1 MKKILLSAAAVFA
14 ALSMN
19 AQEVCTFNADNALGL
34 DSDNGTALA
43 AGTVIGETASITATV
58 GADDTY
64 KPQSVKATVTGGE
77 INGGLQGGSNP
88 KDADGGTP
96 SSTLLA
102 PVSGAYLEFEAKAD
116 GYLYVIHKASSNKA
130 YSVFEEGTAIG
141 YTFAAIGDAST
152 DLGAVYQF
160 TLVGE
165 GELNELKNPV
175 EWAEREYL
183 KATAPE
189 KYAARL
195 STDADGKETWDAI
208 KINGLGVIAFPVY
221 KDCKYIVNANGSKIT
236 SGGFVFSTEDNVA
249 ISSDGVAIYT
259 GEGATPITPIE
270 IATWTVAGG
279 SNLLGSNWDT
289 ADTNNDMTS
298 TDGVTYT
305 LVKEGVVLEKGITY
319 EYKVAKDH
327 AWTEAYPSNNATLTV
342 DETAIYTVTFTFN
355 AESKEVSA
363 STEKTGEAEVGEK
376 TYSVIGTINGNWDND
391 TDMTLNEENQKYTA
405 EFENVAA
412 GKYEFKVRVNHDWA
426 ENYGTDGNNYVLEVE
441 QDGSYVLV
449 VFDPETK
456 GISTVIVDPAPVPVG
471 DASISILNADNVL
484 ELDSENGTA
493 LAAGTG
499 LGAIDEVT
507 CVIGADD
514 TYKPQ
519 QVTAVINGVAVTGGL
534 QGGTNPKDAD
544 GGVPATTLQAPV
556 SGAYLEFTANKDGFL
571 YVIHKASSN
580 KAYTVFEE
588 GTAIGYKFAAVG
600 DAATDLGAVY
610 AFELKGE
617 GELNELKNPVEWAEQ
632 EFLKATDPEKYAA
645 HQTINEDG
653 TVSWTA
659 IKVNGLGVI
668 AFPVFKECKY
678 IVNANGSKITAGAYA
693 FSEADDVTIATEDGI
708 VFYIGG
714 GEVAIQSAKVAK
726 AAADGAIYNIAGQ
739 KVSASYKGLV
749 IKNGKKFIQK

>member
-1 MKKILLSAAAVFA
+1 MKKFLLSAAAVFA

-19 AQEVCTFNADNALGL
+19 AQEICTFNADNALGL
-34 DSDNGTALA
+34 DSENGTALT
-43 AGTVIGETASITATV
+43 AGTVIGETESIVATI

-64 KPQSVKATVTGGE
+64 KPQSAKFTVNGTE
-77 INGGLQGGSNP
+77 IAGGLQGGTNP
-88 KDADGGTP
+88 KDADGGVPAT
-96 SSTLLA
+96 TLVEPA
-102 PVSGAYLEFEAKAD
+102 SGAYLVFEAKAD
-116 GYLYVIHKASSNKA
+116 GYLYVMHKASSNKA
-130 YSVFEEGTAIG
+130 YSVFEEGTAIS
-141 YTFAAIGDAST
+141 YTFAAIGDAAT
-152 DLGAVYQF
+152 DLGAVYEF
-160 TLVGE
+160 TLPYE
-165 GELNELKNPV
+165 EENEQYAIK
-175 EWAEREYL
+175 ESIGWAEQEYL
-183 KATAPE
+183 KINDPE
-189 KYAARL
+189 KYAAHQ
-195 STDADGKETWDAI
+195 TTGDDGTVSWTAI
-208 KINGLGVIAFPVY
+208 KVNGLGVIAFPVY
-221 KDCKYIVNANGSKIT
+221 KDCKYIVNANGSKLT
-236 SGGFVFSTEDNVA
+236 AAGFVFSTEDNVA

-259 GEGATPITPIE
+259 GEGATPIE
-270 IATWTVAGG
+270 MATWTVAGG
-279 SNLLGSNWDT
+279 SNLMGSNWDT
-289 ADTNNDMTS
+289 TDTTNDMTS

-305 LVKEGVVLEKGITY
+305 LVKEGVVLEKGVTY

-327 AWTEAYPSNNATLTV
+327 AWTEAYPADNATLTV
-342 DETAIYTVTFTFN
+342 DETAEFTVTFTFN
-355 AESKEVSA
+355 AVSQEVSA
-363 STEKTGEAEVGEK
+363 TTVKTGEAEIGEK

-426 ENYGTDGNNYVLEVE
+426 ENYGTDGNNYVIEVE

-519 QVTAVINGVAVTGGL
+519 EVTAVINGTTVKGGL

-610 AFELKGE
+610 GFELKGE
-617 GELNELKNPVEWAEQ
+617 GELNEVKNSVEWAEQ

-653 TVSWTA
+653 TTSWTA

-668 AFPVFKECKY
+668 AFPVFKDCRY

-726 AAADGAIYNIAGQ
+726 AAANGAIYNIAGQ
-739 KVSASYKGLV
+739 KVNASYKGLV
-749 IKNGKKFIQK
+749 IKNGKKYIQK